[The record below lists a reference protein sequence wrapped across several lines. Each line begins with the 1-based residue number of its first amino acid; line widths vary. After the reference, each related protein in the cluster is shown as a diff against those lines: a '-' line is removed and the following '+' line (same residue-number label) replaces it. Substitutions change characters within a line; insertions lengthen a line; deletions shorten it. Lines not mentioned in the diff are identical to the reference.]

1 MDEDKQI
8 IEKILAGDTEL
19 YKYIIDKYKN
29 KVANI
34 IHSFCGNSCDY
45 EDIAQTVFIKVF
57 YALNKFK
64 FESSFS
70 TWLYRIV
77 INESITLAKKN
88 KHKYNF
94 VPLETNNGDDDNE
107 ASIIDFIEAKQDNIE
122 NKMLQEDTKNIVHNA
137 LLKLKENYRAVITL
151 RDIEDFSYE
160 EIANILNISLT
171 QVKIYLF
178 RARTKMK
185 KILAQENSL

>member
-1 MDEDKQI
+1 MDEDKKI
-8 IEKILAGDTEL
+8 IEEILAGNTEL
-19 YKYIIDKYKN
+19 FKYIIDKYKN
-29 KVANI
+29 KVVNI
-34 IHSFCGNSCDY
+34 IYSFCGNNCDY

-88 KHKYNF
+88 KRKYNF
-94 VPLETNNGDDDNE
+94 VPLQSNNDDDDDAN
-107 ASIIDFIEAKQDNIE
+107 IIDFIEAKEDNIE

-137 LLKLKENYRAVITL
+137 LLKLKENYRTVITL

-185 KILAQENSL
+185 KILVQENLL